1 MRKAHGWTESPISA
15 TLTLHVL
22 VTGDYDLDSD
32 LGLDNPVCLR
42 FEGLDLVMS
51 LHTEAQRWGLAWAE
65 RDQRG
70 VQIPVFSLK
79 VLGLESEWR
88 NENGLRT
95 RTEWTTSDIA
105 IKKSRKLFNNECQW
119 NRWLFFF
126 FLPFSNIR
134 QATVRNN
141 QRLFFFFFTDQRA
154 HLLGFY
160 WLIRPYYVYVGHSV
174 HFLVLKV
181 YNISR

>member
-1 MRKAHGWTESPISA
+1 MIW
-15 TLTLHVL
+15 TLTLAWITQYVSGLKDWILSCRSTQKPSVGVWHGPNEIREESRFPYFPWKYL
-22 VTGDYDLDSD
+22 VWNLNEGMRMVYER
-32 LGLDNPVCLR
+32 GLNERQVILR
-42 FEGLDLVMS
+42 S
-51 LHTEAQRWGLAWAE
+51 KKAE
-65 RDQRG
+65 N
-70 VQIPVFSLK
+70 FSITN
-79 VLGLESEWR
+79 VSGIDGW
-88 NENGLRT
+88 
-95 RTEWTTSDIA
+95 
-105 IKKSRKLFNNECQW
+105 
-119 NRWLFFF
+119 FFF
-126 FLPFSNIR
+126 FLPFLNIR